1 MTHLHIA
8 ALFTNSNNYVTLLLA
23 VGDYGVICANPL
35 LRVISNA
42 PPEVCVCVCV
52 CVRTRT
58 HRRKMLSSPRLLSN
72 LSDFKES
79 ADGHREERRWWKEK
93 MMMMMM
99 GLITRMRSAA
109 FRSAVS
115 ESEDK
120 QAHTFP
126 KANVYILDIKSVF
139 NAWSTTQ
146 IFSGHYSEEP
156 YMYCKYKSQLAGHL
170 IYSTLPAPKWEV
182 HVMSN
187 WASFLFPFTLHSLS
201 IY

>member
-52 CVRTRT
+52 CVRT
-58 HRRKMLSSPRLLSN
+58 HRRKMLSLPRLLSN

-139 NAWSTTQ
+139 NAWSTTL
-146 IFSGHYSEEP
+146 IYSGHYSEEP

-170 IYSTLPAPKWEV
+170 LYPVSSQVRSPCNVQL
-182 HVMSN
+182 S
-187 WASFLFPFTLHSLS
+187 LFPLPLYIT
-201 IY
+201 